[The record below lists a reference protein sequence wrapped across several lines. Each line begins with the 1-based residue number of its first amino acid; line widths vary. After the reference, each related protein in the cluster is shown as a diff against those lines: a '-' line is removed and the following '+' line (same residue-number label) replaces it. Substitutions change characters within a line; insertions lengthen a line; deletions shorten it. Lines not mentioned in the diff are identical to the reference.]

1 LVVRLF
7 RVQEVPGSN
16 PGGPM
21 ILQRKSKGRQFNLAG
36 GERRLG
42 QGKVGGG
49 PISHRPDDF
58 PKENEDG

>member
-1 LVVRLF
+1 MG
-7 RVQEVPGSN
+7 VPGSN

-21 ILQRKSKGRQFNLAG
+21 IFQRKSKGRQFNLAG

-49 PISHRPDDF
+49 RISHRPDDF